1 MSDDLTILFSAPIQ
15 KQQQAVMQLDS
26 SDFTQTSC
34 LSNVGMAASQ
44 VPQMSP
50 SNKAPTPTSLFSS
63 QGSTIRRKNAYSIFE
78 GFNASVGDQACTD
91 ATTTTAGLFGSTL
104 FGTTVSGNVSNETS
118 FGSVGFGFPAMSSS
132 ARFKPPAPSP
142 ASYTSPFGNNV
153 SYNNDSINAPVESR
167 EYGRIATF
175 FAAPHRLQPPPP
187 PGSSALFG
195 SSNSYT
201 TNTSFMHPQSYML
214 QSMMDPYFSDFT
226 PPPTTTAGVSCFS
239 NTYSESQTLFSF
251 DGSGKNTV
259 SNFVPP
265 MFGIQSMSDIPPAS
279 SVPTTTLSFGGFN
292 VASSPFSSQPI
303 SNIPPASSVSIAP
316 SSFGATNIAP
326 SPFSSQSMS
335 NIPPVSSVST
345 SLFSFGGSNVASSQF
360 NRQSMSNIPSASSV
374 SIAPS
379 SFGATNV
386 APSPFS
392 SQSMS
397 NIPPVSSV
405 STSPFSLGGSNVAS
419 SQFNRQSMSNIPS
432 ASSVSTAPL
441 SFGGFN
447 VASSPF
453 SSQPISNIPPASSVS
468 IAPSSFGA
476 TNVAPSPFSSQSMSN
491 IPPVSSVSTSP
502 FSLGGSNVASS
513 QFNRQSMSNIPS
525 ASSVSTAPLSFGGFN
540 VASSPFSSQPI
551 SNIPP
556 ASSVSIAPSSF
567 GATNVAPSPF
577 SSQSM
582 SNIPP
587 VSSVSTS
594 SFSLG
599 GSNVASSQFN
609 RQSMS
614 NIPSASSV
622 STAPLSFGGSNVAS
636 SPFSSQLM
644 SNVPPASSVLTAPF
658 SFGHISETVKSSI
671 PLSSKIMSTATSS
684 ILSNSLTS
692 TDMLSDADKTQKK
705 SDEPYSTVEQKKSS
719 YHDKTI
725 EQSSKPYPKS
735 DLIKFRKCRISKQDQ
750 FPEIANQL
758 KSTSEAKDVF
768 HESSMSCIRYTDIR
782 CDEQRRDSMVTST
795 AEQLYSDSSSAI
807 DLMALKKKT
816 RKSKSSPKTDEIA
829 VLLADVTP
837 LSLGIEDINGHMC
850 VIIERNTIIPFRTQ
864 FYSVFTNAYAYQTTA
879 TIRVFSGE
887 HKLTKYNTFLGEF
900 TLTGLSQNFASQ
912 TLEISICMDA
922 DCNGFLQVEAEES
935 RSGAKV
941 KFAIDS
947 QNYSSNKNDIERHL
961 SYVESNPDFHAVC
974 VHDRQPND
982 SLYMLKGE
990 TTNEKINFTGE
1001 TEIFQGFSTFNKMK
1015 QLDLTSMMMNEL
1027 KRIQLTNGSFD
1038 LNQDLANLLSINMK
1052 DFDELKTYLNKQ
1064 GFSSFALNIQYDI
1077 FHLIAT
1083 GIILLELLLQVPV
1096 SERNIFL
1103 VPFNTEQIQSILHRH
1118 LPKVLLENV
1127 DKAIHFYEQKRS
1139 CYGIY
1144 CEQLELNYSS
1154 WEKFIQYAL
1163 FHMNN

>member
-1 MSDDLTILFSAPIQ
+1 LNL
-15 KQQQAVMQLDS
+15 
-26 SDFTQTSC
+26 
-34 LSNVGMAASQ
+34 
-44 VPQMSP
+44 
-50 SNKAPTPTSLFSS
+50 
-63 QGSTIRRKNAYSIFE
+63 
-78 GFNASVGDQACTD
+78 
-91 ATTTTAGLFGSTL
+91 
-104 FGTTVSGNVSNETS
+104 
-118 FGSVGFGFPAMSSS
+118 
-132 ARFKPPAPSP
+132 
-142 ASYTSPFGNNV
+142 
-153 SYNNDSINAPVESR
+153 
-167 EYGRIATF
+167 
-175 FAAPHRLQPPPP
+175 
-187 PGSSALFG
+187 
-195 SSNSYT
+195 
-201 TNTSFMHPQSYML
+201 
-214 QSMMDPYFSDFT
+214 
-226 PPPTTTAGVSCFS
+226 
-239 NTYSESQTLFSF
+239 
-251 DGSGKNTV
+251 
-259 SNFVPP
+259 
-265 MFGIQSMSDIPPAS
+265 
-279 SVPTTTLSFGGFN
+279 
-292 VASSPFSSQPI
+292 ASSPFTSQPI
-303 SNIPPASSVSIAP
+303 SNIPP
-316 SSFGATNIAP
+316 
-326 SPFSSQSMS
+326 
-335 NIPPVSSVST
+335 
-345 SLFSFGGSNVASSQF
+345 
-360 NRQSMSNIPSASSV
+360 
-374 SIAPS
+374 
-379 SFGATNV
+379 
-386 APSPFS
+386 
-392 SQSMS
+392 
-397 NIPPVSSV
+397 
-405 STSPFSLGGSNVAS
+405 
-419 SQFNRQSMSNIPS
+419 

-453 SSQPISNIPPASSVS
+453 SSQPISNIPPV
-468 IAPSSFGA
+468 
-476 TNVAPSPFSSQSMSN
+476 
-491 IPPVSSVSTSP
+491 
-502 FSLGGSNVASS
+502 
-513 QFNRQSMSNIPS
+513 
-525 ASSVSTAPLSFGGFN
+525 SSVSTAPLSFGGFN

-556 ASSVSIAPSSF
+556 VSSVPPAPSSF
-567 GATNVAPSPF
+567 C
-577 SSQSM
+577 
-582 SNIPP
+582 
-587 VSSVSTS
+587 
-594 SFSLG
+594 
-599 GSNVASSQFN
+599 GSD
-609 RQSMS
+609 
-614 NIPSASSV
+614 
-622 STAPLSFGGSNVAS
+622 VAS
-636 SPFSSQLM
+636 SPFSSQLI
-644 SNVPPASSVLTAPF
+644 SNVPPASSVPTAPF
-658 SFGHISETVKSSI
+658 SFGHISETLKSSI

-684 ILSNSLTS
+684 ILFNSLTS

-725 EQSSKPYPKS
+725 EQSSKSYPKS

-768 HESSMSCIRYTDIR
+768 YESSMSCIR
-782 CDEQRRDSMVTST
+782 
-795 AEQLYSDSSSAI
+795 
-807 DLMALKKKT
+807 KT

-900 TLTGLSQNFASQ
+900 TLTGLSLNFASQ

>member
-1 MSDDLTILFSAPIQ
+1 
-15 KQQQAVMQLDS
+15 
-26 SDFTQTSC
+26 
-34 LSNVGMAASQ
+34 
-44 VPQMSP
+44 
-50 SNKAPTPTSLFSS
+50 
-63 QGSTIRRKNAYSIFE
+63 
-78 GFNASVGDQACTD
+78 
-91 ATTTTAGLFGSTL
+91 
-104 FGTTVSGNVSNETS
+104 
-118 FGSVGFGFPAMSSS
+118 
-132 ARFKPPAPSP
+132 
-142 ASYTSPFGNNV
+142 
-153 SYNNDSINAPVESR
+153 
-167 EYGRIATF
+167 
-175 FAAPHRLQPPPP
+175 
-187 PGSSALFG
+187 
-195 SSNSYT
+195 
-201 TNTSFMHPQSYML
+201 MHPQSYML

-279 SVPTTTLSFGGFN
+279 SVPTTTLSFGGSN
-292 VASSPFSSQPI
+292 VASSQ
-303 SNIPPASSVSIAP
+303 
-316 SSFGATNIAP
+316 
-326 SPFSSQSMS
+326 FSSQSMS

-345 SLFSFGGSNVASSQF
+345 SPFSFGGSNVASSQF
-360 NRQSMSNIPSASSV
+360 NRQSMSNISSASSV

-468 IAPSSFGA
+468 MAPSSF
-476 TNVAPSPFSSQSMSN
+476 S
-491 IPPVSSVSTSP
+491 
-502 FSLGGSNVASS
+502 
-513 QFNRQSMSNIPS
+513 
-525 ASSVSTAPLSFGGFN
+525 
-540 VASSPFSSQPI
+540 
-551 SNIPP
+551 
-556 ASSVSIAPSSF
+556 
-567 GATNVAPSPF
+567 ATNVAPSPF

-768 HESSMSCIRYTDIR
+768 HESSMSCIR
-782 CDEQRRDSMVTST
+782 
-795 AEQLYSDSSSAI
+795 
-807 DLMALKKKT
+807 KT

-982 SLYMLKGE
+982 SLYMVGE

>member
-1 MSDDLTILFSAPIQ
+1 
-15 KQQQAVMQLDS
+15 
-26 SDFTQTSC
+26 
-34 LSNVGMAASQ
+34 
-44 VPQMSP
+44 
-50 SNKAPTPTSLFSS
+50 
-63 QGSTIRRKNAYSIFE
+63 
-78 GFNASVGDQACTD
+78 
-91 ATTTTAGLFGSTL
+91 
-104 FGTTVSGNVSNETS
+104 
-118 FGSVGFGFPAMSSS
+118 
-132 ARFKPPAPSP
+132 
-142 ASYTSPFGNNV
+142 
-153 SYNNDSINAPVESR
+153 
-167 EYGRIATF
+167 
-175 FAAPHRLQPPPP
+175 
-187 PGSSALFG
+187 
-195 SSNSYT
+195 
-201 TNTSFMHPQSYML
+201 
-214 QSMMDPYFSDFT
+214 MMDPYFSDFT

-441 SFGGFN
+441 SFGG
-447 VASSPF
+447 
-453 SSQPISNIPPASSVS
+453 
-468 IAPSSFGA
+468 
-476 TNVAPSPFSSQSMSN
+476 
-491 IPPVSSVSTSP
+491 
-502 FSLGGSNVASS
+502 
-513 QFNRQSMSNIPS
+513 
-525 ASSVSTAPLSFGGFN
+525 
-540 VASSPFSSQPI
+540 
-551 SNIPP
+551 
-556 ASSVSIAPSSF
+556 
-567 GATNVAPSPF
+567 
-577 SSQSM
+577 
-582 SNIPP
+582 
-587 VSSVSTS
+587 
-594 SFSLG
+594 
-599 GSNVASSQFN
+599 
-609 RQSMS
+609 
-614 NIPSASSV
+614 
-622 STAPLSFGGSNVAS
+622 SNVAS

-768 HESSMSCIRYTDIR
+768 HESSMSCIR
-782 CDEQRRDSMVTST
+782 
-795 AEQLYSDSSSAI
+795 
-807 DLMALKKKT
+807 KT

-961 SYVESNPDFHAVC
+961 SYVESNPDFHA
-974 VHDRQPND
+974 
-982 SLYMLKGE
+982 LKGE

>member
-1 MSDDLTILFSAPIQ
+1 
-15 KQQQAVMQLDS
+15 
-26 SDFTQTSC
+26 
-34 LSNVGMAASQ
+34 
-44 VPQMSP
+44 
-50 SNKAPTPTSLFSS
+50 
-63 QGSTIRRKNAYSIFE
+63 
-78 GFNASVGDQACTD
+78 
-91 ATTTTAGLFGSTL
+91 
-104 FGTTVSGNVSNETS
+104 
-118 FGSVGFGFPAMSSS
+118 
-132 ARFKPPAPSP
+132 
-142 ASYTSPFGNNV
+142 
-153 SYNNDSINAPVESR
+153 
-167 EYGRIATF
+167 
-175 FAAPHRLQPPPP
+175 
-187 PGSSALFG
+187 
-195 SSNSYT
+195 
-201 TNTSFMHPQSYML
+201 
-214 QSMMDPYFSDFT
+214 MMDPYFSDFT

-360 NRQSMSNIPSASSV
+360 NRQSMSNIPS
-374 SIAPS
+374 
-379 SFGATNV
+379 
-386 APSPFS
+386 
-392 SQSMS
+392 
-397 NIPPVSSV
+397 
-405 STSPFSLGGSNVAS
+405 
-419 SQFNRQSMSNIPS
+419 
-432 ASSVSTAPL
+432 
-441 SFGGFN
+441 
-447 VASSPF
+447 
-453 SSQPISNIPPASSVS
+453 
-468 IAPSSFGA
+468 
-476 TNVAPSPFSSQSMSN
+476 
-491 IPPVSSVSTSP
+491 
-502 FSLGGSNVASS
+502 
-513 QFNRQSMSNIPS
+513 
-525 ASSVSTAPLSFGGFN
+525 
-540 VASSPFSSQPI
+540 
-551 SNIPP
+551 

-768 HESSMSCIRYTDIR
+768 HESSMSCIR
-782 CDEQRRDSMVTST
+782 
-795 AEQLYSDSSSAI
+795 
-807 DLMALKKKT
+807 KT

-961 SYVESNPDFHAVC
+961 SYVESNPDFHA
-974 VHDRQPND
+974 
-982 SLYMLKGE
+982 LKGE